1 MIMHST
7 QNDALKAM
15 KCWYRGTKTL
25 SAHRHWR
32 LESFCSSG
40 KFCATSK
47 LPLNY
52 LTFVYWLFQKFPD
65 SLKGLW
71 TVWQIFKQS
80 EKFPDSLKSFST
92 LWKVSEQF
100 GTFWTVWKVSMQSMH
115 ILAHFGSGLIEWVRL
130 MTCRLIGTTNEHVI
144 LQIKKLKNRPND
156 LLYCLRLCNF
166 SPLHYGWDNIIRQFK
181 IFEK

>member
-15 KCWYRGTKTL
+15 NCWYRGRKTL

-32 LESFCSSG
+32 LESFCASG

-80 EKFPDSLKSFST
+80 ESFRT
-92 LWKVSEQF
+92 VWKVSLQYGKFPNSLER
-100 GTFWTVWKVSMQSMH
+100 FWTVWKVSMQSMH
-115 ILAHFGSGLIEWVRL
+115 ILAHIGSGLIEWVRL
-130 MTCRLIGTTNEHVI
+130 MTCRLIGPAYAHVI
-144 LQIKKLKNRPND
+144 LQIKK
-156 LLYCLRLCNF
+156 
-166 SPLHYGWDNIIRQFK
+166 
-181 IFEK
+181 